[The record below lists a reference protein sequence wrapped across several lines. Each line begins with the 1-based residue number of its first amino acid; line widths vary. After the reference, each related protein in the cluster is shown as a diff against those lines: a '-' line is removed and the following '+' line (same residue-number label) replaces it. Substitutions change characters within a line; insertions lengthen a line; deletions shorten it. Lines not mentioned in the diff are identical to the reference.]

1 MISAIIAC
9 FVIGYTVIV
18 FEHPLRLDKTVPAL
32 LMGAI
37 CWALISLGFN
47 SGALNIVDGHEHLFT
62 LSHEIMDVVKA
73 AIAAGGAD
81 EQLIQAFTQAITQVP
96 ELLPE
101 LQTEYVHRFEETL
114 HHMHDMG
121 TAVTGANIEE
131 AFHHTNEEG
140 FGSNLLHHL
149 GKTAEILIFL
159 IGAMTIVEIVD
170 LHRGF
175 DILKGWISTRSK
187 KKLLWI
193 VGALGFI
200 LSAIIDNLTA
210 TIVLVTLLRKLVPN
224 REERIWYVAMIVI
237 AANAGGAWSPIGDVT
252 TTMLWIGKRVTTLGL
267 VEYLILPSLV
277 CFVVPFL
284 IASYLKPFQGN
295 ISSPELESNEG
306 VSESN
311 ERLLSSK
318 TMLFLGLGM
327 IVFVP
332 IFKTITHLPP
342 YIGMMLSLGVVW
354 LVSEYIHPEED
365 FTDERKEVYSAHK
378 ALSRIEM
385 SSILFF
391 LGILMGVAALE
402 TIAIGNVGALRAVAD
417 QLRAIIPN
425 QDIVIFILGFLS
437 AIIDNVPL
445 VAASMGMYDLKVFAE
460 DDKLWHFIA
469 YSAGTGGSM
478 LIIGSAAGVAAMG
491 MERIDFIWYFK
502 KIAWLAFIGFAAGAA
517 VFLLI
522 EHFINPIAG

>member
-1 MISAIIAC
+1 MVAAIVAC
-9 FVIGYTVIV
+9 FVIGYLVIV

-37 CWALISLGFN
+37 CWALLSLGFN
-47 SGALNIVDGHEHLFT
+47 GGTLEIINTEGEVFNMFNSVSGHAQEFGHAGA
-62 LSHEIMDVVKA
+62 HESA
-73 AIAAGGAD
+73 
-81 EQLIQAFTQAITQVP
+81 
-96 ELLPE
+96 
-101 LQTEYVHRFEETL
+101 
-114 HHMHDMG
+114 
-121 TAVTGANIEE
+121 
-131 AFHHTNEEG
+131 EEG
-140 FGSNLLHHL
+140 LVGTLLHHL

-175 DILKGWISTRSK
+175 DVLKGWVHTNNK

-193 VGALGFI
+193 MGGLGFI

-210 TIVLVTLLRKLVPN
+210 TIVLVTLLRKVVPN
-224 REERIWYVAMIVI
+224 QEQRIWYVSLIVI

-252 TTMLWIGKRVTTLGL
+252 TTMLWIGKRVSTAGL
-267 VEYLILPSLV
+267 MEFLIVPSLV
-277 CFVVPFL
+277 CFAVPFL
-284 IASYLKPFQGN
+284 IASFMKPFQGQLAM
-295 ISSPELESNEG
+295 PELIEG
-306 VSESN
+306 E
-311 ERLLSSK
+311 EEEQGRLLSSK

-332 IFKTITHLPP
+332 IFKTLTHLPP
-342 YIGMMLSLGVVW
+342 YLGMMLSLGVVW

-365 FTDERKEVYSAHK
+365 FTEERKAKYSAHK

-391 LGILMGVAALE
+391 LGILMSVAALE
-402 TIAIGNVGALRAVAD
+402 TMVVNGVGSLRAVAES
-417 QLRAIIPN
+417 LRAIVPN
-425 QDIVIFILGFLS
+425 QDIVILLLGFLS

-445 VAASMGMYDLKVFAE
+445 VAASMGMYDLVE
-460 DDKLWHFIA
+460 YPIDSRLWHFIA

-491 MERIDFIWYFK
+491 MERIDFIWYLK
-502 KIAWLAFIGFAAGAA
+502 KIAWLAFVGFAAGAA
-517 VFLLI
+517 TFLVI
-522 EHFINPIAG
+522 ETLFNVGVAH